1 MLVKVE
7 FIATHAG
14 ADREHGWAMTM
25 MNDAAIS
32 NWREYKHGPD
42 SSRNATIAHDWEL
55 TPS

>member
-14 ADREHGWAMTM
+14 ADHEHGWEMTM

-32 NWREYKHGPD
+32 NWCEYKHSPD